1 MRALFELTIS
11 RTSSNEASSFPPTL
25 SFKRKIMYTGVYI
38 IETKSKTWLEIFG
51 NMVEP
56 LNPCIEYPFPVSCPK
71 RVPPPPRWRKW
82 KDTDARVRKPGQ
94 KRSG

>member
-1 MRALFELTIS
+1 MKL
-11 RTSSNEASSFPPTL
+11 PPTL
-25 SFKRKIMYTGVYI
+25 SFKRKIMYTGVCI
-38 IETKSKTWLEIFG
+38 ILETNLETKSKTWLEIFR

-71 RVPPPPRWRKW
+71 RVPPPPRSRKW
-82 KDTDARVRKPGQ
+82 KDTDARARKPGQ